1 MSGLTCPIETF
12 PELESLAPVRAVFL
26 KKVAG
31 LDVSTDRVTAL
42 QRLKSLHESTL
53 VKEGFTASRL
63 ARAEQV
69 HGNAVSIVDKNTP
82 LTSPGC
88 DALVTTDR
96 DIGLG
101 IYVADCAAVY
111 IADRHGRGIAIA
123 HSGRKGTELG
133 IVPKT
138 IEALCDAAKANPSD
152 LILQIS
158 PCIRPPHYETDFAA
172 EIRKQA
178 AVAGLKEIHDVFR
191 CTASHP
197 EEYYSYR
204 MEKGRTGRLL
214 AAMRWCGP

>member
-1 MSGLTCPIETF
+1 MPDLSCPIETF
-12 PELESLAPVRAVFL
+12 PELERLAPVRAVFL

-31 LDVSTDRVTAL
+31 LDVFTDRETAL
-42 QRLKSLHESTL
+42 QRLKSMHEDTL
-53 VKEGFTASRL
+53 ANEGFTIPRL

-69 HGNAVSIVDKNTP
+69 HGNGVAIVDKNSP
-82 LTSPGC
+82 LVSPGC

-138 IEALCDAAKANPSD
+138 IETLCHSAGADPSD
-152 LILQIS
+152 LVLQIS
-158 PCIRPPHYETDFAA
+158 PCIRPPHYEIDFAA

-178 AVAGLKEIHDVFR
+178 TNAGVRDILDDFR

-204 MEKGRTGRLL
+204 LEKGRTGRLL
-214 AAMRWCGP
+214 AAMRYRGT